1 MVTVNEGSGPNVR
14 HSRYIIVESK
24 IACPQCSLTTAV
36 FAFALPAGYES
47 LNPADDMPHDANEA
61 WERTEFAAVLSYVGH
76 LTEATMN
83 RVAALTAH
91 YRLDS
96 NTHGGGEFLKNH
108 CEHCQEP
115 IEEEL
120 LHEDLDS
127 PFGPLGAK
135 ISGAIQLHPV
145 REPFEAWVGGAA
157 HDLKALDG

>member
-1 MVTVNEGSGPNVR
+1 
-14 HSRYIIVESK
+14 
-24 IACPQCSLTTAV
+24 V

-47 LNPADDMPHDANEA
+47 LNPADDMPDDANEA
-61 WERTEFAAVLSYVGH
+61 WERTEFAAVLSYVGY
-76 LTEATMN
+76 LPEAVMN
-83 RVAALTAH
+83 RIAALTAH

-96 NTHGGGEFLKNH
+96 NPDGGGEFLKNH

-127 PFGPLGAK
+127 PFRPLGAE
-135 ISGAIQLHPV
+135 ISEAIQLHQI

-157 HDLKALDG
+157 HDAKALDG